1 MNPMTKGL
9 TTVNEMGDIVVKIF
23 TIFAALAGVT
33 ALIAMIAFY
42 QFLKRQRKK

>member
-9 TTVNEMGDIVVKIF
+9 VSVSEMGDTLVNLFIICL
-23 TIFAALAGVT
+23 AMAGVT
-33 ALIAMIAFY
+33 AVIAMWAFF